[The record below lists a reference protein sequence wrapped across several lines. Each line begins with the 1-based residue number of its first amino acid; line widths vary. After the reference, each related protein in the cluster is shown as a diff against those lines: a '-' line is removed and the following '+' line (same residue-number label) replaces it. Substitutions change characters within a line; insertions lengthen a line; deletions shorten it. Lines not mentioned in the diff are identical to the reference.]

1 MWPVEK
7 TDDGD
12 CVSVLNPG
20 NGGALLFSDSGTGA
34 NVAVAKTTGQLSAA
48 ALTENVA
55 CDADSAASVI
65 ESDDGS
71 SRVAC
76 VEEEE
81 DEGPGQPTSNTSSE
95 STEFPAYAIALMT
108 LTVVCAAA
116 GGFYYFAYE
125 GGDNAE
131 MRKTA
136 EQEMKN
142 QSKPP
147 ARAAP
152 VPATS
157 GALV

>member
-1 MWPVEK
+1 MAHTSLPETTLPMPKQVLLLEGQP
-7 TDDGD
+7 DGAA
-12 CVSVLNPG
+12 
-20 NGGALLFSDSGTGA
+20 GADAMGA
-34 NVAVAKTTGQLSAA
+34 Y
-48 ALTENVA
+48 ALV
-55 CDADSAASVI
+55 

-76 VEEEE
+76 VEEYEE
-81 DEGPGQPTSNTSSE
+81 PVDQLNCENFPDLCQGHPTSGTSSE
-95 STEFPAYAIALMT
+95 TKDEFPAYAIALMT